1 LITEVAPVRR
11 RRAFAAARPPQVDH
25 GLLLALALGLF
36 AAAPVI
42 VATLHGVID
51 GWLPAGDQA
60 NIATRAHDVFTS
72 RSSLVG
78 LHSDAS
84 AAINRDVYSLGP
96 MLFWLLAVPSR
107 LGSPVWMTLTMGLV
121 NSAAIVGAVVLARR
135 RGGHLLMFM
144 TAIGLILM
152 ARSLAPEVLHDVWNP
167 SAGLFPFTL
176 LIFLCW
182 SLACGEYRL
191 LPLTVLVA
199 SFVVQCQLA
208 FVPACLGML
217 AVGLGGL
224 LLSLRRTAAERR
236 SPARRSWPWLTAA
249 LVVAVACWTPPA
261 IDQIQGNPGNLSN
274 VVRAANANTT
284 KLGATVGWHAVA
296 RAVGVP
302 PWWLR
307 NPASPWN
314 KKYEVRTSS
323 SAVATVTAVL
333 MLVAL
338 LAIAAIG
345 VLRRRAESWAGA
357 LIALMLCAGLFA
369 VAEATPT
376 KRVLAETLGY
386 TLWWGS
392 PAGMFVW
399 VVIAWSAVAMLS
411 ELRLPR
417 VRLPAFA
424 AAGGAVAV
432 AGVAAGV
439 ALAERSDY
447 HVPEYA
453 PVAKIYAG
461 LGRGVPEH
469 RTVLLLGYLGN
480 RTFRFK
486 MAARFALIRRGIR
499 PLSPGID
506 VRLGTWYD
514 LDHRSYD
521 CTVYVKDG
529 TSRPAAR
536 AARIAR
542 FNFEDGTGSYPVTVW
557 VSPARCPRGASTS
570 SAPAVRSERAT
581 ARAGSTRRYAPLAG
595 A

>member
-1 LITEVAPVRR
+1 MTTTVTPAGQRR
-11 RRAFAAARPPQVDH
+11 VLAAARAPQLET

-36 AAAPVI
+36 AAGPVI
-42 VATLHGVID
+42 AATLHGLID

-96 MLFWLLAVPSR
+96 MLFWLLAVPAR
-107 LGSPVWMTLTMGLV
+107 LGSPGWMTLAIGVV
-121 NSAAIVGAVVLARR
+121 NSAAIIGSVVLARR
-135 RGGHLLMFM
+135 RGGTTLMFI
-144 TAIGLILM
+144 TAVALILM
-152 ARSLAPEVLHDVWNP
+152 ARSLAPEVLHDIWNP

-191 LPLTVLVA
+191 LPLTALVV

-208 FVPACLGML
+208 FVPPCLGLL

-224 LLSLRRTAAERR
+224 AVSLRKAAGARR
-236 SPARRSWPWLTAA
+236 ARPARRGRRVWPWLAAA

-261 IDQIQGNPGNLSN
+261 IDQIRGKPGNVTN
-274 VVRAANANTT
+274 VIRAATANTP
-284 KLGATVGWHAVA
+284 KLGPSVGWNAVV

-314 KKYEVRTSS
+314 RKYEVRTSS
-323 SAVATVTAVL
+323 SALATATAVL
-333 MLVAL
+333 MLLAL
-338 LAIAAIG
+338 AVIAAAG
-345 VLRRRAESWAGA
+345 VLRRRPELWAGA
-357 LIALMLCAGLFA
+357 LIALMLCAGLYA
-369 VAEATPT
+369 TAASTPT

-386 TLWWGS
+386 TMWWAS

-399 VVIAWSAVAMLS
+399 VMIGWSAVSMLL
-411 ELRLPR
+411 ERRVPR
-417 VRLPAFA
+417 FRLPALA
-424 AAGGAVAV
+424 AAAGAVAV
-432 AGVAAGV
+432 AGVALAV
-439 ALAERSDY
+439 ALTQSADY
-447 HVPEYA
+447 HLPEYK

-461 LGRGVPEH
+461 LGRGVPAR
-469 RTVLLLGYLGN
+469 RTVLLLAYLDN

-486 MAARFALIRRGIR
+486 MAARFALVRRGIH
-499 PLSPGID
+499 PVSPGID
-506 VRLGTWYD
+506 VRLGSWYS
-514 LDHRSYD
+514 LDHRRYD

-529 TSRPAAR
+529 AASPGHR
-536 AARIAR
+536 ATRVGR
-542 FNFEDGTGSYPVTVW
+542 FNFEDGTGSYPVSVW
-557 VSPARCPRGASTS
+557 VSPAGCPLAASTK
-570 SAPAVRSERAT
+570 AT
-581 ARAGSTRRYAPLAG
+581 ARPRLSSPG